1 MASPRPPSTQMQ
13 SLFVEF
19 GLPAEP
25 KLIDKALDS
34 KWCQIHLTQL
44 GLITS
49 RRLVS
54 ADDHRCWDLW
64 QSVKSTV
71 HPLDEEFEQL
81 PYKNSDGPDLALAEE
96 CRATIIVY
104 ITDLFDDGRDFAYY
118 IPSQEDVSIFN
129 AGMNGMQAYGGPL
142 VATPIFIGDHV
153 KLRKSHKLI
162 GKQSSMDVARWKY
175 LYETARVAWSRL
187 IIDPEKVAQI
197 KSRNAHSLRLARAAA
212 AQESS
217 AD

>member
-34 KWCQIHLTQL
+34 KCCQIHLTQ
-44 GLITS
+44 
-49 RRLVS
+49 
-54 ADDHRCWDLW
+54 CWDLW

-81 PYKNSDGPDLALAEE
+81 PYKNSDGPDLAMDEE

-118 IPSQEDVSIFN
+118 IPSQEDISTFN
-129 AGMNGMQAYGGPL
+129 SGMNGMQAYGGPL

-153 KLRKSHKLI
+153 KLRKSHKLV

-187 IIDPEKVAQI
+187 VIDPEKVAQI